1 MQNTKK
7 GQEKGCKWLRD
18 KGKSTNHYIAK
29 CDAQVKKCVL
39 QKQAQGK

>member
-7 GQEKGCKWLRD
+7 GQEKCCKWLRD